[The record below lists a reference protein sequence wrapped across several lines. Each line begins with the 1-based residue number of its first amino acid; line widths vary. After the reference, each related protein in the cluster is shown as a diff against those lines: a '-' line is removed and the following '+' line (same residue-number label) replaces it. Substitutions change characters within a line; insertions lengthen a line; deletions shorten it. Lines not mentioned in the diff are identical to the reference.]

1 MVRPISDVELATY
14 RAHVIEGIPMRQL
27 ARDQSLHVST
37 ILRRIRRV
45 EERTDCPLLE
55 NVVLQPKVT
64 PMNEEEVQRKAL
76 VVLRRL
82 SEPEAVL
89 LYSTM
94 NGMKKSVVVRPD
106 GGGKF
111 DRLCTVDRDYVEE
124 FAKLGWIEMISG
136 SQAQK
141 AYKYRISTL
150 GRSAVAS
157 IIARKSGK
165 ARNKFDN
172 ETAAERLSRKIN
184 PCTGQPNL
192 TAEQTATATTLYNIW
207 HGDKG
212 GEEKVYAI
220 LRDFEPSIHT
230 LIINCCCKY
239 VGIEETERRLG
250 WSARSGK
257 VVLSIFLDRVA
268 PVLAEHE
275 KAA

>member
-1 MVRPISDVELATY
+1 MSDE
-14 RAHVIEGIPMRQL
+14 
-27 ARDQSLHVST
+27 
-37 ILRRIRRV
+37 IL
-45 EERTDCPLLE
+45 
-55 NVVLQPKVT
+55 
-64 PMNEEEVQRKAL
+64 RKAL

-94 NGMKKSVVVRPD
+94 SGMKKSVVVRPD

-111 DRLCTVDRDYVEE
+111 TRLCTVDREYVKE
-124 FAKLGWIEMISG
+124 FAGRAWIEMISG

-141 AYKYRISTL
+141 SYKYRISTL

-157 IIARKSGK
+157 IIAQKSGK
-165 ARNKFDN
+165 IRNKFDN

-192 TAEQTATATTLYNIW
+192 TPEQTATATTLYNIW
-207 HGDKG
+207 HGDKD
-212 GEEKVYAI
+212 GEQKVYAI
-220 LRDFEPSIHT
+220 LRDFEPSIQT
-230 LIINCCCKY
+230 LLINCCCKY

-257 VVLSIFLDRVA
+257 VVLFIFLDRLA
-268 PVLAEHE
+268 PLLAEHG